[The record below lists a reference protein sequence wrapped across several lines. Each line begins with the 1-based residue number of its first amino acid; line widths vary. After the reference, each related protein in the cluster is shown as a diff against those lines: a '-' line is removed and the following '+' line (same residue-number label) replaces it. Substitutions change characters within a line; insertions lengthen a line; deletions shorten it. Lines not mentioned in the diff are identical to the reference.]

1 MASTTLTTI
10 SSNFQQLHSPRVS
23 FSSCWCF
30 NRSLKFQ
37 YNRKILSHRVVTYVR
52 EPISAFASGLEASIS
67 DADDNVISLKDARIV
82 VESRDKNKIQVTP

>member
-37 YNRKILSHRVVTYVR
+37 YNRKILSHSNDLNLLILLVHLQISSVFEAALMMFYFQLRVDV
-52 EPISAFASGLEASIS
+52 SGIE
-67 DADDNVISLKDARIV
+67 
-82 VESRDKNKIQVTP
+82 T

>member
-37 YNRKILSHRVVTYVR
+37 YNRKILSHRV

>member
-10 SSNFQQLHSPRVS
+10 SSKFQHLHSPRVS

-52 EPISAFASGLEASIS
+52 KPISAFAS
-67 DADDNVISLKDARIV
+67 DDNVISLKDARIV
-82 VESRDKNKIQVTP
+82 VESRDKNKIQQ